1 MEPDSSTDL
10 SLSSS
15 HHQVP
20 INQAATSATKP
31 LLAADERSANQ
42 SRGGGAPPANQRPEM
57 EDDDDLELEQ
67 EKMFQNSKHFAQAGS
82 HVTVTYQWCPYP

>member
-15 HHQVP
+15 HHQMP
-20 INQAATSATKP
+20 INQSTSKSLHASEERAANHSTA
-31 LLAADERSANQ
+31 
-42 SRGGGAPPANQRPEM
+42 GAPPPANQRSEM

-67 EKMFQNSKHFAQAGS
+67 EKMFQNSKHFAQAGG
-82 HVTVTYQWCPYP
+82 HVTLICQYCIEWN

>member
-20 INQAATSATKP
+20 INQAATSAKP
-31 LLAADERSANQ
+31 FLAADERSANH

-57 EDDDDLELEQ
+57 KDDDDLELEQ

-82 HVTVTYQWCPYP
+82 HVTVRYQWYLYP